1 MVDAAGRDAYAQA
14 RHALDEDAVAKKEL
28 GFVIRGL
35 RAVIKKRLK
44 AEAELRDIVDALDAK
59 GLLDSRCVRGL
70 FRAMRAGDVE
80 PGSLKWR
87 DADEMAAAAAGR
99 LSPHRPRAAADTL
112 VSAGDLITWWRTG
125 GRSTGLSTT
134 ALKTPDTVRALAK
147 DVLARR
153 AEAAARAAARRDFR
167 GERPPLRDVGFDEE
181 QLKAHDLRHLSAAA
195 VDRRARA
202 DDEGEARCVAAAA
215 ALVRKGQEK
224 KKRTTKVA
232 PERMNG
238 PRRDVERRGGGRAR
252 RAGGAQQPQDGAV
265 SQREAEK
272 ILAEAE
278 QRLEDECREMLTTPH
293 GRDALVFEA
302 ARLRAA
308 AWLEDGGTEDQKLA
322 ASAARCFDAGSDG
335 IVDGRAARTPRS
347 TRRAT

>member
-1 MVDAAGRDAYAQA
+1 MNGLREDLGHPRFACGACHATFALQRDFVKHFDRFGNCSASHAHARPHTAEEKKTRKRAFPFHMKSIVVSAKEHRARANCLRELSRLEDEERVVDAAGRDAYAAA
-14 RHALDEDAVAKKEL
+14 RHALDEDAAAKKEL

-87 DADEMAAAAAGR
+87 DADEMAAAAA
-99 LSPHRPRAAADTL
+99 RAVLALKDALPGADTL

-167 GERPPLRDVGFDEE
+167 GERPVACVEIKFYGAPRLAIM
-181 QLKAHDLRHLSAAA
+181 LKMT
-195 VDRRARA
+195 
-202 DDEGEARCVAAAA
+202 E
-215 ALVRKGQEK
+215 
-224 KKRTTKVA
+224 
-232 PERMNG
+232 
-238 PRRDVERRGGGRAR
+238 
-252 RAGGAQQPQDGAV
+252 
-265 SQREAEK
+265 
-272 ILAEAE
+272 
-278 QRLEDECREMLTTPH
+278 LT
-293 GRDALVFEA
+293 A
-302 ARLRAA
+302 
-308 AWLEDGGTEDQKLA
+308 
-322 ASAARCFDAGSDG
+322 
-335 IVDGRAARTPRS
+335 
-347 TRRAT
+347 

>member
-1 MVDAAGRDAYAQA
+1 MEDEERVVDAAGRDAYAAA
-14 RHALDEDAVAKKEL
+14 RHALDEDAAAKKEL

-87 DADEMAAAAAGR
+87 DADEMAAAAA
-99 LSPHRPRAAADTL
+99 RAVLALKDALPGADTL

-153 AEAAARAAARRDFR
+153 AEAAARAARGATFGASGRRS
-167 GERPPLRDVGFDEE
+167 GT
-181 QLKAHDLRHLSAAA
+181 SA
-195 VDRRARA
+195 
-202 DDEGEARCVAAAA
+202 
-215 ALVRKGQEK
+215 
-224 KKRTTKVA
+224 
-232 PERMNG
+232 
-238 PRRDVERRGGGRAR
+238 
-252 RAGGAQQPQDGAV
+252 
-265 SQREAEK
+265 
-272 ILAEAE
+272 
-278 QRLEDECREMLTTPH
+278 
-293 GRDALVFEA
+293 
-302 ARLRAA
+302 
-308 AWLEDGGTEDQKLA
+308 
-322 ASAARCFDAGSDG
+322 
-335 IVDGRAARTPRS
+335 S
-347 TRRAT
+347 TRSSSRPTI